1 MKTKILLLFILI
13 FSLGASCEPEDTAIN
28 ECNCEKVYYLYKVR
42 LDGVQA
48 TWYYQKT
55 YSEPTALNCNDESGQ
70 YVQIGSNEYYRIE
83 CE

>member
-1 MKTKILLLFILI
+1 MKTKILILFILL
-13 FSLGASCEPEDTAIN
+13 FSLGASCETEDQPTN
-28 ECNCEKVYYLYKVR
+28 CNCEKVYYLHKVR

-55 YSEPTALNCNDESGQ
+55 YSEPADCQDTNGQ
-70 YVQIGSNEYYRIE
+70 YIQIGSNEYFRIE

>member
-1 MKTKILLLFILI
+1 MKTKILILFTLL
-13 FSLGASCEPEDTAIN
+13 FSLGASCEAEDQPTD
-28 ECNCEKVYYLYKVR
+28 CNCEKVYYLYKVR

-55 YSEPTALNCNDESGQ
+55 YSEPVDCQDTNGQ
-70 YVQIGSNEYYRIE
+70 YIQIGSNEYFRIE

>member
-13 FSLGASCEPEDTAIN
+13 FSLGAGCEPDDQPT
-28 ECNCEKVYYLYKVR
+28 ECNCEKVYYTYKVR

-70 YVQIGSNEYYRIE
+70 YVQIGGNQYFRIE
-83 CE
+83 CK

>member
-28 ECNCEKVYYLYKVR
+28 ECNCEKVYYTYKVR

-48 TWYYQKT
+48 TWYYQKD
-55 YSEPTALNCNDESGQ
+55 YAEPIPCTNETGKYIQTD
-70 YVQIGSNEYYRIE
+70 SNKYYRIE
-83 CE
+83 CK

>member
-13 FSLGASCEPEDTAIN
+13 FSLGASCEPDDTATN
-28 ECNCEKVYYLYKVR
+28 ECNCEKVYYTYKVR

-55 YSEPTALNCNDESGQ
+55 YTEPADCQETNGQ
-70 YVQIGSNEYYRIE
+70 YIQIGSNEYFRIE

>member
-1 MKTKILLLFILI
+1 MKTKILIIFTLL
-13 FSLGASCEPEDTAIN
+13 FSLGASCEAEDQPTD
-28 ECNCEKVYYLYKVR
+28 CNCEKVYYLYKVR

-55 YSEPTALNCNDESGQ
+55 YSEPVTCQDTNGQ
-70 YVQIGSNEYYRIE
+70 YIQIGSNEYFRIE

>member
-13 FSLGASCEPEDTAIN
+13 FSLGASCEPEDQPTD
-28 ECNCEKVYYLYKVR
+28 CNCEKVYYLYKVR
-42 LDGVQA
+42 LDGVLA

-55 YSEPTALNCNDESGQ
+55 YSEPTDCQDTNGQ
-70 YVQIGSNEYYRIE
+70 YIQIGSNEYFRIE

>member
-13 FSLGASCEPEDTAIN
+13 FSLAGSCEPDDQPTD
-28 ECNCEKVYYLYKVR
+28 CNCEKVYYLYKVR

-55 YSEPTALNCNDESGQ
+55 YSEPTSLNCNDESGQ
-70 YVQIGSNEYYRIE
+70 YVQIGGNQYFRIE

>member
-1 MKTKILLLFILI
+1 MKTKILILFILLL
-13 FSLGASCEPEDTAIN
+13 SLGASCEADDQPTN
-28 ECNCEKVYYLYKVR
+28 CNCEKVYYLYKVR

-55 YSEPTALNCNDESGQ
+55 YSEPVDCQETNGQ
-70 YVQIGSNEYYRIE
+70 YIQIGSNEYFRIE